1 MTANPQDAWSLYWA
15 GGNLDSCLPADRAD
29 GDPHPI
35 RQLWSDL
42 AASLAPG
49 TRVLDLATG
58 NGAVP
63 VSLLRGNPSLEVTG
77 VDQAE
82 IDPVAAVDDVPEL
95 KQVTFQGRVDVAELP
110 FPAASFDVVTSQF
123 GVEYG
128 VLEEAA
134 GEALSVL
141 RAGGKLVFLMHHVE
155 SEVVAPAA
163 PLREEIAS
171 LLDQKGPLP
180 LLAKYVAGQ
189 IPVDKLEAAGERH
202 LKANVRR
209 TPRITGQVYKMVN
222 AIVERLSESP
232 EQARIMTGVL
242 SARLEAE
249 HERLGQLQE
258 AALDTRGAQALRA
271 VLQAQGGIV
280 DRLEPLEV
288 ELDSEGDSKRA
299 LVGWYLEAHTAAN

>member
-15 GGNLDSCLPADRAD
+15 GGSLDSCLPAGTND
-29 GDPHPI
+29 GDANPV

-42 AASLAPG
+42 ASSLAPG
-49 TRVLDLATG
+49 SRVLDLATG
-58 NGAVP
+58 NGTVP
-63 VSLLRGNPSLEVTG
+63 VTLLRANPALEVTG

-82 IDPVAAVDDVPEL
+82 IDPLGAVSDVPEL
-95 KQVTFQGRVDVAELP
+95 KQVSFQGRVDVADLP
-110 FPAASFDVVTSQF
+110 FPAASFDVVTSQY

-128 VLEEAA
+128 ALEEAV

-141 RAGGKLVFLMHHVE
+141 RAGGQLMFLMHHVD
-155 SEVVAPAA
+155 SEVVAPAT

-171 LLDQKGPLP
+171 LLDPKGPLP
-180 LLAKYVAGQ
+180 LLIKYVAGQ

-209 TPRITGQVYKMVN
+209 TARITGQVYKMVN
-222 AIVERLSESP
+222 AIVERLAESA
-232 EQARIMTGVL
+232 EQARVMSGVL
-242 SARLEAE
+242 AARLEAE

-258 AALDTRGAQALRA
+258 AALDARRVQTLRG
-271 VLQAQGGIV
+271 VLQAQGGVV

-288 ELDSEGDSKRA
+288 TVGDEQGKPA
-299 LVGWYLEAHTAAN
+299 LVGWHLIAHTAAN

>member
-15 GGNLDSCLPADRAD
+15 GGSLDSCLPAGTAD
-29 GDPHPI
+29 GDAHPV
-35 RQLWSDL
+35 RQLWTDL
-42 AASLAPG
+42 ATSLAPG
-49 TRVLDLATG
+49 SRVLDLATG
-58 NGAVP
+58 NGTVP
-63 VSLLRGNPSLEVTG
+63 VTLLRANPALEVSG

-82 IDPVAAVDDVPEL
+82 IDPVAAVSDVPEL
-95 KQVTFQGRVDVAELP
+95 KQVSFQGRVDVADLP
-110 FPAASFDVVTSQF
+110 FPAASFDVVTSQY

-128 VLEEAA
+128 ALEEAV

-141 RAGGKLVFLMHHVE
+141 RAGGQLVFLMHHVD

-171 LLDQKGPLP
+171 LLDPKGPLP
-180 LLAKYVAGQ
+180 LLIKFVAGQ

-209 TPRITGQVYKMVN
+209 TARITGQVYKMVN
-222 AIVERLSESP
+222 TIVERLGESP
-232 EQARIMTGVL
+232 EQARIMSGVL
-242 SARLEAE
+242 AARLEAE

-258 AALDTRGAQALRA
+258 AALDTRRAQTLRG
-271 VLQAQGGIV
+271 VLQAQGGVV

-288 ELDSEGDSKRA
+288 KVGKDDDEPA
-299 LVGWYLEAHTAAN
+299 LVGWHLVAHTAAN

>member
-15 GGNLDSCLPADRAD
+15 GGNLDSCLPADRGD

-35 RQLWSDL
+35 RQLWADL
-42 AASLAPG
+42 ATSLAPG
-49 TRVLDLATG
+49 SRVLDLATG
-58 NGAVP
+58 NGTVP
-63 VSLLRGNPSLEVTG
+63 VTLLRANPALEISG

-82 IDPVAAVDDVPEL
+82 IDPAAAVSDVPEL
-95 KQVTFQGRVDVAELP
+95 ARVAFQGRVDVADLP
-110 FPAASFDVVTSQF
+110 FPAGSFDAVTSQF

-128 VLEEAA
+128 ALEEAV

-141 RAGGKLVFLMHHVE
+141 RAGGQLVFLMHHVD

-163 PLREEIAS
+163 PLRDEITS
-171 LLDQKGPLP
+171 LLEPKGPLP

-202 LKANVRR
+202 LKADVRR

-258 AALDTRGAQALRA
+258 AALDARRAEALRS
-271 VLQAQGGIV
+271 LLRAQGGIV
-280 DRLEPLEV
+280 DHLAPLEV
-288 ELDSEGDSKRA
+288 NLEEGEDASPA
-299 LVGWYLEAHTAAN
+299 LVGWHLVARTAAN